1 VTIKRHK
8 QHLLIAFI
16 GVIALAGCMA
26 VPELVKQTNE
36 YIFFRDVNLQERN
49 YAAAD
54 YLSSITG
61 ATIDKRTTL
70 LVPEPLLHANNTG
83 MTSPFGTLVS
93 EQVGVRFAQLGYRVH
108 LADDRNPRT
117 ASPAAIPASNEGV
130 SISGTYLPGGSYAD
144 IRLRLVERATG
155 RVLGAFDYSLPVNR
169 EVSRLMKDQPT
180 AFRIQE

>member
-1 VTIKRHK
+1 MIKTRRHSYIVFAA
-8 QHLLIAFI
+8 LFF
-16 GVIALAGCMA
+16 LAGCTA
-26 VPELVKQTNE
+26 VSEVLQQTNE
-36 YIFFRDVNLQERN
+36 YVFFRDVNLQERN

-108 LADDRNPRT
+108 LTDDRNPRT
-117 ASPAAIPASNEGV
+117 ASPATIPAPNEGV
-130 SISGTYLPGGSYAD
+130 SISGTYLPGGSHAD